1 MDFNVHEEA
10 DVRVGEVGPHDTP
23 VHIDVRHIIA
33 GALHHLC
40 TAIRER
46 APGLV
51 DHLGELRGL
60 LAKMGQGLSRELRD
74 CFLLAAAD
82 EAL

>member
-33 GALHHLC
+33 DTLHHLG
-40 TAIRER
+40 AAVREG

-51 DHLGELRGL
+51 DRLCELRRFLAEMGHGL
-60 LAKMGQGLSRELRD
+60 RRK
-74 CFLLAAAD
+74 F
-82 EAL
+82 